1 MRRIAVLNQKGGVG
15 KTTSTV
21 NVAAALARKG
31 FRTLVI
37 DLDPQAH
44 ATLHL
49 GLLPGRSGPSMYE
62 GLTDNL
68 PLAKI
73 KKNVAPN
80 LDVCGSH
87 IDLAAAEVELIS
99 TVGREMI
106 LRDLLAVEAGNYDYV
121 MLDCPP
127 SLSVLTLN
135 ALCAAG
141 EVLIPLQ
148 AHFLALH
155 GLSKLLET
163 INLVSK
169 RVNREL
175 KVAGVVLCMYESGTR
190 LGTEVVEDLDTF
202 FEKRRD
208 ASAPWAEARVFKAK
222 IRRNIRLAEAP
233 SFGQSIFDYSPTSR
247 GAEDYEALCG
257 ELAGTGVPTPVEVA
271 TPDDPPLVVTPDAV
285 SPEASEQTPSEPT
298 VSAEP
303 DHLPMISRPIPT
315 PAVYHRPDPGHAFP
329 RPNAE
334 APRFVNATAKSP
346 VRYD

>member
-31 FRTLVI
+31 YRTLVI

-73 KKNVAPN
+73 KKTVAPN

-106 LRDLLAVEAGNYDYV
+106 LRDLLAAEAGNYDYV

-163 INLVSK
+163 IHLVSK

-257 ELAGTGVPTPVEVA
+257 ELAGTAVPTPVEAA
-271 TPDDPPLVVTPDAV
+271 TPDDPPLVAHPAEAA
-285 SPEASEQTPSEPT
+285 PEASAQAPTEPAA
-298 VSAEP
+298 SAEP
-303 DHLPMISRPIPT
+303 DHLPIVSRPIPT

-334 APRFVNATAKSP
+334 APCFVNSTAKSP